1 MKILFA
7 GTPEIAVTVL
17 GGLVNSGH
25 EVVSV
30 LTRNDAPVGRKR
42 IVTPSPVA
50 KYATAKNIPTI
61 KANRIDLKGLPAISG
76 SGADLGVVVAYGSIL
91 NKQALDSLPEGWYN
105 LHFSLLPKFRGAAP
119 VQRAILNGETETGV
133 TLFRLDEGMDTGP
146 ILGQVPTTIAPDE
159 TSGEL
164 LQRLAHLGVTLLNEQ
179 LPRIYAH
186 NQVLRPQPPEG
197 TSAPKLHREEARI
210 DFSNDARLICNLIR
224 AANPEPGAWS
234 TYDGLTSKILSA
246 RIVPYQRHV
255 EIGTVLNLDG
265 KPVVVCGGGSLLEIA
280 TIQPSG
286 KSVMT
291 GEAWLRGIREFG
303 KFS

>member
-42 IVTPSPVA
+42 IFTPSPVA
-50 KYATAKNIPTI
+50 TYAAAKNIPTI
-61 KANRIDLKGLPAISG
+61 KANRIDLKTLPELTG

-105 LHFSLLPKFRGAAP
+105 LHFSLLPKYRGAAP

-179 LPRIYAH
+179 LPRIYAS
-186 NQVLRPQPPEG
+186 NQVLSPQPPEG
-197 TSAPKLHREEARI
+197 TSAPKLHRDEARI
-210 DFSNDARLICNLIR
+210 DFSNDAGLICNLIR

-246 RIVPYQRHV
+246 RIVPDQRHV

-265 KPVVVCGGGSLLEIA
+265 KPVVVCDGGSLIEIA

>member
-17 GGLVNSGH
+17 GGLIHSGH
-25 EVVSV
+25 EVASV

-61 KANRIDLKGLPAISG
+61 KANRIDLKTLPAISG
-76 SGADLGVVVAYGSIL
+76 SSADLGVVVAYGSIL

-105 LHFSLLPKFRGAAP
+105 LHFSLLPKYRGAAP

-186 NQVLRPQPPEG
+186 NQVLSPQPPEG
-197 TSAPKLHREEARI
+197 TSAPKLHRDEARI
-210 DFSNDARLICNLIR
+210 DFSNDAGLICNLIR
-224 AANPEPGAWS
+224 AVNPEPGAWS
-234 TYDGLTSKILSA
+234 TYEGLTSKILSA
-246 RIVPYQRHV
+246 RIVPDQRDF
-255 EIGTVLNLDG
+255 EIGTVFNLEG

>member
-50 KYATAKNIPTI
+50 TYAAAKNIPTI
-61 KANRIDLKGLPAISG
+61 KANRIDLKTLPELTG

-105 LHFSLLPKFRGAAP
+105 LHFSLLPKYRGAAP

-179 LPRIYAH
+179 LPRIYAS
-186 NQVLRPQPPEG
+186 NQVLSPQPPEG
-197 TSAPKLHREEARI
+197 TSAPKLHRDEARI
-210 DFSNDARLICNLIR
+210 DFSNDAGLICNLIR

-246 RIVPYQRHV
+246 RIVPDQRHV

-265 KPVVVCGGGSLLEIA
+265 KPVVVCDGGSLIEIA